1 MKPLLIVFVFLVFW
15 DPALA
20 GLNPISTE
28 MYKSCYKIG
37 TCRLECHASEKL
49 VDYCMFHL
57 ECCVKGNPA

>member
-1 MKPLLIVFVFLVFW
+1 MQKENEANAKRNS
-15 DPALA
+15 PATLGN